1 MLMPFTWALE
11 VGHSLVG
18 YYTRDRRREN
28 SSPVIQL
35 TRWVAAGASPVP
47 PRDAFVRGVADAA
60 FASRAT
66 TVFRVNVPAMTT
78 ADTFSLRDKGT
89 P

>member
-28 SSPVIQL
+28 SSPVI
-35 TRWVAAGASPVP
+35 
-47 PRDAFVRGVADAA
+47 
-60 FASRAT
+60 
-66 TVFRVNVPAMTT
+66 N
-78 ADTFSLRDKGT
+78 
-89 P
+89 